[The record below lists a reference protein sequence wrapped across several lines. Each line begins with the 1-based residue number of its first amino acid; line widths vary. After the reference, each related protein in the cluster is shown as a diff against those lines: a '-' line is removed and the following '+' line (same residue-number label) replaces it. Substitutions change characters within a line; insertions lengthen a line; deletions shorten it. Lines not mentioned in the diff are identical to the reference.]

1 VSRLIWSRGGAPAS
15 GAQPHASRGDAEKMR
30 PRTDGSLSNR
40 RTGLHT
46 AETAMLPCFFI
57 SRRSGVSPDG
67 ENAIPTQASGLKPP
81 TRKAK
86 RQRYIS
92 AQRSK
97 RLFHA
102 RAEFFDGLFPH
113 SACGH
118 DEQKR
123 VHQVLGIDWKSIFP
137 AKKTEIP
144 ICRDCSAFGKIP

>member
-1 VSRLIWSRGGAPAS
+1 MVSGSAHAS
-15 GAQPHASRGDAEKMR
+15 GAQAHASRGDAEKML

-40 RTGLHT
+40 RTGLRT

-57 SRRSGVSPDG
+57 SRWSGVSPDC
-67 ENAIPTQASGLKPP
+67 ENATPMQASGKEPT

-92 AQRSK
+92 AHRSK
-97 RLFHA
+97 PLFHA

-118 DEQKR
+118 DEQKS
-123 VHQVLGIDWKSIFP
+123 VHQVLGIDWKSTFP

-144 ICRDCSAFGKIP
+144 VCRDCSAFGKIP